1 MRTWLFWRGN
11 TYMCKHPFDDFAI
24 DPPQHYFWMKC
35 FSNKKIFERK
45 VDWTKKWWA
54 AKILNKKNVSNFL
67 KHFFILFS
75 FSLCSNLRIK
85 KSTWEH
91 GGSNSN
97 LVVKRRKANAMK
109 VGRAQHTLLVGG
121 ATFAPAPK
129 GWVGLTWF
137 LAEIGRVYRS
147 L

>member
-1 MRTWLFWRGN
+1 MVSSKN
-11 TYMCKHPFDDFAI
+11 
-24 DPPQHYFWMKC
+24 
-35 FSNKKIFERK
+35 FEQ
-45 VDWTKKWWA
+45 
-54 AKILNKKNVSNFL
+54 KNVSNFL

-97 LVVKRRKANAMK
+97 LVAKRRKANAMK
-109 VGRAQHTLLVGG
+109 VGWAQHTLLVGG

-129 GWVGLTWF
+129 
-137 LAEIGRVYRS
+137 R
-147 L
+147 